1 MVANIRGFV
10 IKSMVMIKLYN
21 TLFRKKQNF
30 RPLYNKR
37 VGLYTCGPTV
47 YDFSH
52 IGNLRTYIFEDVL
65 RRVLEYNGYKVK
77 HIMNITDVG
86 HLTSDADLGEDKIE
100 KSSRQEGKSVQQI
113 AEFYT
118 RAFLNDLKKLNIKK
132 AHKLAPAT
140 RYIKQQINLISRLFK
155 KGYAYETSR
164 AVYFDVLKFKNYTK
178 LSKQKLS
185 QKIIASRQEVIVDPE
200 KRNPYDFAL
209 WFKTVGRFKNHI
221 LRWPSSWGI
230 GFPGWHLECSAISSS
245 ELGQPFD
252 IHVGGVDHINVH
264 HTNEIAQSEGAF
276 GKPLARFWLHGEF
289 LLVNQSKMAKS
300 ESNFLT
306 LETIIKKGFNPLT
319 FRYLVLTS
327 HYRSKLNFTWKSLE
341 AAQNALNKLYEIA
354 SEIASA
360 SPRSDKTKK
369 SYEVQLRKILRKIR
383 KIENNFLSAIN
394 DDLDTPKALSI
405 MWQIIKD
412 NRLSSQNKKQLLLK
426 FDKVLGLGL
435 EKIKP
440 LKIPPK
446 IKNLVAQREKLR
458 TNKQFIQS
466 DRLRKRIEKLG
477 YIVEDTKQGPF
488 IRRRIRS

>member
-1 MVANIRGFV
+1 MV
-10 IKSMVMIKLYN
+10 KLYN
-21 TLFRKKQNF
+21 TLSRKKQVF
-30 RPLYNKR
+30 RPLYDKR

-52 IGNLRTYIFEDVL
+52 IGNLRTYIFEDIL

-100 KSSRQEGKSVQQI
+100 KGARREGKSVQQL
-113 AEFYT
+113 AKFYT
-118 RAFLNDLKKLNIKK
+118 RAFVKDIKKLNIKK
-132 AHKLAPAT
+132 AHKLVPAT

-155 KGYAYETSR
+155 KGYAYETSQ

-185 QKIIASRQEVIVDPE
+185 QKIIASREEVVADPE

-209 WFKTVGRFKNHI
+209 WFKTVGRFENHI
-221 LRWPSSWGI
+221 MRWPSPWGT
-230 GFPGWHLECSAISSS
+230 GFPGWHLECSAISSA

-252 IHVGGVDHINVH
+252 IHAGGIDHINVH

-289 LLVNQSKMAKS
+289 LLVDRSKMAKS

-306 LETIIKKGFNPLT
+306 METVIKKEFNPLA

-327 HYRSKLNFTWKSLE
+327 HYRSKLNFTWKSLA
-341 AAQNALNKLYEIA
+341 AAQNALDNLYSILRTSDVQKLSSIL
-354 SEIASA
+354 
-360 SPRSDKTKK
+360 RTSD
-369 SYEVQLRKILRKIR
+369 VQKLRKK
-383 KIENNFLSAIN
+383 FLTVIS
-394 DDLDTPKALSI
+394 DDLNTPKALSI
-405 MWQIIKD
+405 VWQIIKD
-412 NRLSSQNKKQLLLK
+412 NRLSSAAKKQLLLE

-435 EKIKP
+435 DKIKP
-440 LKIPPK
+440 QKIPQK
-446 IKNLVAQREKLR
+446 IKNLVSRREKLR
-458 TNKQFIQS
+458 VNKQFIQA
-466 DRLRKRIEKLG
+466 DRLRKKIEKLG
-477 YIVEDTKQGPF
+477 YRIEDTASGP
-488 IRRRIRS
+488 RVRKEL